1 MPPLTTSSDRLGF
14 VAIGRNEGDRL
25 KACLRAIKLHCPD
38 SPVVYVDSGSSDDSV
53 GFALSEKFLVVE
65 LDMSVPFTAARA
77 RNEGYHRLLV
87 LNPDLKFVQFFDGDC
102 EMVEGWIDSA
112 LKALVA
118 DEKIGIVSGRRMEKF
133 LDASIYN
140 TLMDIEWNTP
150 VGETRAVLG
159 DMCVRVEA
167 FERVSGFDGGI
178 IAAEDDD
185 FCIRVRK
192 AGFKVFRIEAPM
204 TRHDANIMSIWQWYS
219 RSKRGGHGYANLNHV
234 HGGKPDYYFHK
245 ELKSVTF
252 WGALFPLSV
261 LIFLFI
267 QPWGSLGLVLV
278 YALFIFKTFV
288 RRKLKGDSLKVA
300 FYYAFLIYTGKTAE
314 FFGGLQYWKNQLL
327 ARKHQLIEY
336 K

>member
-25 KACLRAIKLHCPD
+25 KACLRAIKLHCPGC
-38 SPVVYVDSGSSDDSV
+38 PIVYVDSGSSDDSV
-53 GFALSEKFLVVE
+53 EFALSEKLTVVE
-65 LDMSVPFTAARA
+65 LDMTVPFTAARA
-77 RNEGYHRLLV
+77 RNEGYRRLLSQHPN
-87 LNPDLKFVQFFDGDC
+87 LTFVQFFDGDC
-102 EMVEGWIDSA
+102 EMVEGWIDA
-112 LKALVA
+112 AMKALGA
-118 DEKIGIVSGRRMEKF
+118 DPKIGIVSGRRMEKF
-133 LDASIYN
+133 LNASIYN

-167 FERVSGFDGGI
+167 FELVGGFDGSI

-192 AGFKVFRIEAPM
+192 AGYKVYRIDAPM
-204 TRHDANIMSIWQWYS
+204 SRHDANIMSISQWYR

-234 HGGKPDYYFHK
+234 HGGKPDYYFRK
-245 ELKSVTF
+245 ELMSVTF
-252 WGALFPLSV
+252 WGALFPLSA
-261 LIFLFI
+261 LIFLI
-267 QPWGSLGLVLV
+267 VQPWVSLALVLI
-278 YALFIFKTFV
+278 YALFIVKTLV
-288 RRKLKGDSLKVA
+288 RRKRKGDSLKVA

-314 FFGGLQYWKNQLL
+314 FLGGLQYWKNLLL
-327 ARKHQLIEY
+327 AQKHQLIEY